1 VRPDLARNV
10 PDEALGGAGPEAG
23 ALRAVVAYFRAD
35 PALTLGQASA
45 YFESTEHQ
53 RAISDAL
60 AEPLLNQ
67 VESPDFD
74 LGAEVRDLIEKLRG
88 ESLNRRRSELTLLV
102 EAGTATPE
110 QKAEYGELLARLA
123 TSKSGNPV
131 PEERSKL

>member
-1 VRPDLARNV
+1 
-10 PDEALGGAGPEAG
+10 
-23 ALRAVVAYFRAD
+23 LRAVVAYFRAD
-35 PALTLGQASA
+35 PRLTLGQASA
-45 YFESTEHQ
+45 YFAHTDHSAVIAE
-53 RAISDAL
+53 AL

-67 VESPDFD
+67 SESPDFD
-74 LGAEVRDLIEKLRG
+74 IAAEAHDLVERLRG
-88 ESLNRRRSELTLLV
+88 DSLNRRRSELTLLV